1 LDWGDVVNYS
11 QFNAER
17 DKDEIIV
24 TNDRMWDVID
34 SDKQLVMSVREARR
48 LSEVLLD
55 ATTSVNMFSE
65 EEDG

>member
-1 LDWGDVVNYS
+1 MVNYS

>member
-1 LDWGDVVNYS
+1 MNYS

>member
-1 LDWGDVVNYS
+1 MVNYS

-17 DKDEIIV
+17 DKDEIII